1 MQCVGTP
8 HPKLLPMPKA
18 TTNLTGENSPKKR
31 SFMRL
36 LLFVIG
42 GAVVGYLYYR
52 FVGCRSG
59 ACPISSNPFISTGY
73 GALMG
78 FIMGRA

>member
-1 MQCVGTP
+1 
-8 HPKLLPMPKA
+8 MPKV
-18 TTNLTGENSPKKR
+18 TTNLTGDPNPKKKR
-31 SFMRL
+31 SVMRV
-36 LLFVIG
+36 LLFVVG
-42 GAVVGYLYYR
+42 GAVAGYLYYR